1 MKKFKDLVQSLD
13 EKKKF
18 KLPRGEQEVDSYMEK
33 GAKGKKVP
41 VVIAKKSN
49 KFKVYVDG
57 QELAVY
63 KNEKEA
69 RKNAKELIKLLGE
82 DLDDFIEEVLEEPKI
97 EDTLGFSNGLK
108 GNQTYNDVAQKIATI
123 KQEKEMFL
131 ISEHQSDEVQLVT
144 EEKNGKKETFI
155 EGVFLQT
162 NLKNRNGRVYPME
175 IMEKEVNRYNNCLL
189 YTSPSPRDVEE
200 SRMPSSA

>member
-13 EKKKF
+13 EVKKF
-18 KLPRGEQEVDSYMEK
+18 KLPRGEQEIDSYMEK

-57 QELAVY
+57 QELAQY

-82 DLDDFIEEVLEEPKI
+82 DLSDFIEEVLEEPKI
-97 EDTLGFSNGLK
+97 EDTLGFSNGLR
-108 GNQTYNDVAQKIATI
+108 GNQTYDDVAKKIANIESVLVNEEVPPAFVKKYASMRMSLAVI
-123 KQEKEMFL
+123 KRNIEKELKFRPDPKKVEAMKDKLAKTREAMKTL
-131 ISEHQSDEVQLVT
+131 IHFDEKL
-144 EEKNGKKETFI
+144 
-155 EGVFLQT
+155 
-162 NLKNRNGRVYPME
+162 
-175 IMEKEVNRYNNCLL
+175 
-189 YTSPSPRDVEE
+189 
-200 SRMPSSA
+200 A